1 MVFWYPLLDLIG
13 KLLILLLFLLNLL
26 IDVLVTGECHV
37 YNLNQLMVPS
47 YTQSS
52 HLVSVQL
59 FPFLSDFQRPSTALS
74 CHFYNCFCSHF
85 SLCQYWLFSSN
96 PFSTAYIV
104 IRTFNSLLCFFRYSL
119 PASIWH
125 LDAWCVTPS
134 THFLQSR
141 HLSESMCM
149 PLFLF

>member
-1 MVFWYPLLDLIG
+1 MFWSLGNAMSIILINLCY
-13 KLLILLLFLLNLL
+13 LLILNRHIWSPCSRFLFYP
-26 IDVLVTGECHV
+26 IFRD
-37 YNLNQLMVPS
+37 P
-47 YTQSS
+47 
-52 HLVSVQL
+52 VQL
-59 FPFLSDFQRPSTALS
+59 YLVI
-74 CHFYNCFCSHF
+74 FYNCFCSHF